1 MVINLIKL
9 EKNRKQEYKILNKKS
24 YSEFFFFSILFVDPE
39 GQSDALGVGI
49 NRHHLSNSCG
59 RPCVCRPALVHGH
72 GEGCSR

>member
-9 EKNRKQEYKILNKKS
+9 EKNRKQEYKILYKKS
-24 YSEFFFFSILFVDPE
+24 NSEIFFFSILFVDPE
-39 GQSDALGVGI
+39 GQSDAFGEGI
-49 NRHHLSNSCG
+49 HRHLSNSCG